1 MTVAINF
8 NPNQDCVGL
17 PPLTKGGQVDSAR
30 SNHRRHMGRPIDRF
44 GLSGQSKVFG
54 SDHFGLVAIFTIH
67 WPATDKSSRSLL
79 IGGHIGLAMGAPTL
93 THRGREGG
101 GLMAI

>member
-30 SNHRRHMGRPIDRF
+30 SNHRRHMGRPIAGF

-54 SDHFGLVAIFTIH
+54 SDHFGLVAIFSIH

-79 IGGHIGLAMGAPTL
+79 IGGHIGLAMGAH
-93 THRGREGG
+93 THTEGG
-101 GLMAI
+101 RRADGHIS

>member
-17 PPLTKGGQVDSAR
+17 APLTKGGQVDSAR
-30 SNHRRHMGRPIDRF
+30 SNHRRHMGRPIAGF

-67 WPATDKSSRSLL
+67 WPASATDKSSRSLL
-79 IGGHIGLAMGAPTL
+79 IGGHIGLAMGAHTL
-93 THRGREGG
+93 TNRGRVEG
-101 GLMAI
+101 